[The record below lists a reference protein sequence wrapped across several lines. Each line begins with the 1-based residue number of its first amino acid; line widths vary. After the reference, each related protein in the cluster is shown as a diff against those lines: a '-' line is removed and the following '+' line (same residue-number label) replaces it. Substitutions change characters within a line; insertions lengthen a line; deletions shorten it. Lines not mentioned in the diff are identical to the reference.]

1 MKRSNY
7 YIILAIVLFIT
18 FSIYYLMHSNRLL
31 SSTGR
36 YTIGTVD
43 KMKPAGNGIRVYIS
57 FFYKNIKQ
65 ERDYIED
72 IGKIK
77 KLKIGQKLFI
87 KFIPS
92 DNRTFDFNPEC
103 HVPGTFKD
111 APVDGWSEEWMRE
124 HFPECIN

>member
-1 MKRSNY
+1 MKRSSY
-7 YIILAIVLFIT
+7 YIILAIVFFAA
-18 FSIYYLMHSNRLL
+18 FSIYYFLQSNRLL

-43 KMKPAGNGIRVYIS
+43 KMKPAGNGMRVYIS
-57 FFYKNIKQ
+57 FFYKDVKQ

-77 KLKIGQKLFI
+77 KLEVGQKFFI

-92 DNRTFDFNPEC
+92 DNRAFDFNSDCFVPESI
-103 HVPGTFKD
+103 KN
-111 APVDGWSEEWMRE
+111 APFDGWSEEWMQE
-124 HFPECIN
+124 HFPECKK